1 MQEVE
6 IPAYVNDMPSFF
18 MWEIDEFSLMI
29 GFIIIGYLMGGLW
42 LLAFLAAGLYAAS
55 KLKKWKR
62 RELDGV
68 IPHVLFSR
76 GFTSLNSIYKNAFHD
91 DLWI

>member
-1 MQEVE
+1 MQEIE

-18 MWEIDEFSLMI
+18 MWEIDEFALLI
-29 GFIIIGYLMGGLW
+29 GLIVIGYLVRGLW
-42 LLAFLAAGLYAAS
+42 LFAFIALGLWAAS

-68 IPHVLFSR
+68 IPHVLFMK
-76 GFTSLNSIYKNAFHD
+76 GLASLNPIYKNAFHD
-91 DLWI
+91 DLWL